1 LKIAGFLLLLAGWI
15 LTLAAIALL
24 ANRPWVLVFILAG
37 IVVELIGFILL
48 TLGHRPLRSRNGN
61 L

>member
-24 ANRPWVLVFILAG
+24 TNRPWVLVFILAG

-48 TLGHRPLRSRNGN
+48 SLVHRPLRSGNGN
-61 L
+61 N